1 MFDRTTDAK
10 LTWYLDDHQCPEP
23 AGPLAQSAYAYMFRG
38 FERGQRARGVN
49 KPAAIRHLFHR
60 GYFYV
65 YLTPPAG
72 PLPPEAQAAAR
83 RSALTWEQEWLPEI
97 RSNLARLN
105 GSDLSV
111 LPDCDLAVVLDDAVR
126 VLARHW
132 EIHFTLTF
140 AVVNEFERW
149 HRSHFPEAPAEEA
162 QQLLQGQENASV
174 ESDRALWKLAR
185 GFDDR
190 SLGEY
195 LARYGQRPAVYCD
208 LGAPTWEEDPT
219 PVIRMLEKYKGIED
233 PGVHVEELAAAAA
246 ALAIQVRARL
256 TREVRPGLN
265 ELLALA
271 LATVRMKEDH
281 SFLIE
286 QLTTGAVRRIVREFG
301 RRLTAVGV
309 LSAPEDVSLLTLA
322 ELMALGGGQVQPRLP
337 QALEV
342 RRATWEADRMVK
354 PAPWLGTAP
363 EEEELSP
370 PAAVEWKGMGVS
382 AGKVRGR
389 ARVAATLAEAYH
401 LQQGEI
407 LVCRETD
414 PGWTPLFAVA
424 GGLVLDSFA
433 GGMLSHAAVVAREY
447 RLPAV
452 VRAGGVLAA
461 VRTGQ
466 MLEVNGT
473 TGEVAL
479 VDDAL

>member
-1 MFDRTTDAK
+1 
-10 LTWYLDDHQCPEP
+10 
-23 AGPLAQSAYAYMFRG
+23 
-38 FERGQRARGVN
+38 
-49 KPAAIRHLFHR
+49 
-60 GYFYV
+60 
-65 YLTPPAG
+65 
-72 PLPPEAQAAAR
+72 
-83 RSALTWEQEWLPEI
+83 
-97 RSNLARLN
+97 
-105 GSDLSV
+105 
-111 LPDCDLAVVLDDAVR
+111 
-126 VLARHW
+126 
-132 EIHFTLTF
+132 
-140 AVVNEFERW
+140 
-149 HRSHFPEAPAEEA
+149 
-162 QQLLQGQENASV
+162 
-174 ESDRALWKLAR
+174 
-185 GFDDR
+185 
-190 SLGEY
+190 
-195 LARYGQRPAVYCD
+195 
-208 LGAPTWEEDPT
+208 
-219 PVIRMLEKYKGIED
+219 
-233 PGVHVEELAAAAA
+233 
-246 ALAIQVRARL
+246 
-256 TREVRPGLN
+256 
-265 ELLALA
+265 
-271 LATVRMKEDH
+271 
-281 SFLIE
+281 
-286 QLTTGAVRRIVREFG
+286 
-301 RRLTAVGV
+301 
-309 LSAPEDVSLLTLA
+309 
-322 ELMALGGGQVQPRLP
+322 
-337 QALEV
+337 
-342 RRATWEADRMVK
+342 MVK